1 MTVEY
6 HGPFIR
12 IAFNA
17 NELSDVHTKVKLPDG
32 YTYESIMIHYLL
44 NISNLYPY
52 QIIHIGD
59 KISFPPVN
67 CTSPSILHLYV
78 PDITK
83 PAEIRL
89 SIEKFGQIPNEH
101 YFDEAFKPIL
111 VTGDDGNKYNVIPSD
126 QFK

>member
-1 MTVEY
+1 MTIDY
-6 HGPFIR
+6 SGPFIR
-12 IAFNA
+12 IAFKA
-17 NELSDVHTKVKLPDG
+17 NELVDGHTSVKLDHG
-32 YTYESIMIHYLL
+32 YTYESIFIH
-44 NISNLYPY
+44 NISNISELHSY
-52 QIIHIGD
+52 QTIARGD
-59 KISFPPVN
+59 RISFPPVN
-67 CTSPSILHLYV
+67 CTSPSILYLFI

-111 VTGDDGNKYNVIPSD
+111 VNGNDGNKYKVIPSD